1 VTALLA
7 PTPLA
12 FFAALLF
19 GLAIVAAQLGV
30 RAVPTLPGAVVANAS
45 AALFFWLA
53 APWFWTAEGF
63 SPTALSLFAL
73 VGLFFPALV
82 TLLML
87 EGNRRL
93 GPSLTASIS
102 GTTPLFTYIAA
113 IALLGERLALKGA
126 IGTLV
131 IVVGIAVLSGRGGV
145 RAAHGSWSARSIVF
159 PLGSAVIRAL
169 AHILVAFGLL
179 LWPSPY
185 AATLIAYTTSTA
197 VVALILRVRGDSIP
211 PRMAL
216 GWFALA
222 GLMNG
227 VGLVAMYGAFRDGEV
242 SVIAP
247 IVATAPLVT
256 LGVHVL
262 LMRAERVTARL
273 LAGVGL
279 TALGVML
286 ILLR

>member
-1 VTALLA
+1 
-7 PTPLA
+7 
-12 FFAALLF
+12 
-19 GLAIVAAQLGV
+19 
-30 RAVPTLPGAVVANAS
+30 
-45 AALFFWLA
+45 
-53 APWFWTAEGF
+53 
-63 SPTALSLFAL
+63 
-73 VGLFFPALV
+73 
-82 TLLML
+82 
-87 EGNRRL
+87 
-93 GPSLTASIS
+93 
-102 GTTPLFTYIAA
+102 
-113 IALLGERLALKGA
+113 
-126 IGTLV
+126 
-131 IVVGIAVLSGRGGV
+131 
-145 RAAHGSWSARSIVF
+145 
-159 PLGSAVIRAL
+159 
-169 AHILVAFGLL
+169 
-179 LWPSPY
+179 
-185 AATLIAYTTSTA
+185 